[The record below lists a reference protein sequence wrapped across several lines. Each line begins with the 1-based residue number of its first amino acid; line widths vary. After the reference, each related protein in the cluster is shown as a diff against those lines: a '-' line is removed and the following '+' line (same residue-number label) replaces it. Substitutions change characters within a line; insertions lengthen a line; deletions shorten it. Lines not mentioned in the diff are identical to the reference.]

1 MTESLKRLA
10 FSVSLVVLA
19 AAVLLWSDRHNRQDG
34 QPARDPAQRI
44 PIAILQ
50 HSSNP
55 MMDEISQGVLDGLHS
70 QAYVDGHKLAISF
83 YNAENDLSTGNAN
96 RGAHIPHVFGAITS
110 PVTSGVGIKALDSLD
125 KPEYMTGIG
134 TPQPVAEIFRL
145 AKHINPALKTVGVVW
160 NPAETNSEY
169 CTKLARAISEK
180 LGITLLEASIE
191 QSKDVREAAESLV
204 ARGVQAF
211 WTGGDSSVD
220 ATVESLTQVAKAAR
234 IPVFS
239 NITRHTRRGSL
250 FDFGADYHEVG
261 AEIGRIAGTVLA
273 GADPAQMPVQA
284 FVPKR
289 IQSNEKV
296 RNSLRDT
303 WIFGDDLYR
312 EASMIICLVPH
323 LNGLLYPKL
332 KEQKLW
338 GNYYTEQPRPRT
350 PSEKKYK
357 TLK

>member
-1 MTESLKRLA
+1 MTESLKRLT
-10 FSVSLVVLA
+10 FSVLLLVLA
-19 AAVLLWSDRHNRQDG
+19 AAVLLWSDRHNRHDG
-34 QPARDPAQRI
+34 QPAADPANRI

-55 MMDEISQGVLDGLHS
+55 MMDEIRQGVLDGLHS
-70 QAYVDGHKLAISF
+70 QGYVDGHKLAISF
-83 YNAENDLSTGNAN
+83 YNAENDLSTGNLIAQKIVGGDYKLAITISTVMLQALSNAN
-96 RGAHIPHVFGAITS
+96 RTAHIPHVFGAVTS

-134 TPQPVAEIFRL
+134 TPQPVTEIFRL

-180 LGITLLEASIE
+180 LGISLLEASIE

-204 ARGVQAF
+204 ARGVEAF
-211 WTGGDSSVD
+211 WTGGDSSVN

-239 NITRHTRRGSL
+239 NITGHTQRGSL

-273 GADPAQMPVQA
+273 GADPAQMPVKA

-289 IQSNEKV
+289 IQLNEKV

-312 EASMIICLVPH
+312 EASVIIQVD
-323 LNGLLYPKL
+323 G
-332 KEQKLW
+332 
-338 GNYYTEQPRPRT
+338 TEKRVVH
-350 PSEKKYK
+350 
-357 TLK
+357 

>member
-1 MTESLKRLA
+1 MTAPLQRLGFSL
-10 FSVSLVVLA
+10 SLIILA
-19 AAVLLWSDRHNRQDG
+19 AAVLLWSDRHNRDAG
-34 QPARDPAQRI
+34 AALENPANRI

-55 MMDEISQGVLDGLHS
+55 MMDEIRQGVLDGLHS
-70 QAYVDGHKLAISF
+70 QGYDDGHKVAISF
-83 YNAENDLSTGNAN
+83 YNAENDLSTGNLIAQKIVGGDYKLAVTISTVMLQAVSNAN
-96 RGAHIPHVFGAITS
+96 RAAHIPHVFGAVTS

-125 KPEYMTGIG
+125 KPAYMTGIG
-134 TPQPVAEIFRL
+134 TPQPVTEIFRL

-169 CTKLARAISEK
+169 CTRLARAISEK

-204 ARGVQAF
+204 ARGAQAF
-211 WTGGDSSVD
+211 WTGGDSSVN

-239 NITRHTRRGSL
+239 NITGHTQRGSL

-273 GADPAQMPVQA
+273 GADPAQMPVKA

-289 IQSNEKV
+289 IQLNEKA
-296 RNSLRDT
+296 RSGLRDA
-303 WIFGDDLYR
+303 WVFGEDLYR
-312 EASMIICLVPH
+312 EAGVIIQLD
-323 LNGLLYPKL
+323 G
-332 KEQKLW
+332 
-338 GNYYTEQPRPRT
+338 T
-350 PSEKKYK
+350 EKKVVH
-357 TLK
+357 